1 MWLKKHDTIAAIA
14 TPPGPGGVGV
24 VRVSGDLVLYLAAN
38 ILKKNKNLVH
48 RQAIYSDF
56 LGDNGELL
64 DSGLAIFF
72 KAPHSFTGEDVLELQ
87 AHGSPIVLDLL
98 LRRIINLGGRL
109 AEPGEFSKRAFLSG
123 KIDLVQAESVLS
135 LIHAQTERAAKASV
149 RSLRGEFSNRINILQ
164 QELINLRMR
173 LEGGIDF
180 PEDVELETDKNRLN
194 MDLDTIKSRVSVI
207 LQQAKQG
214 SLINSGVNAVI
225 LGGPNVGKSSLLNLL
240 AEDDVAIVT
249 DIPGTTRDILTQ
261 KINIDGLL
269 IHFAD
274 TAGIRETSDLVESI
288 GIQRTKDRVNVSD
301 LALHLVSANEF
312 ELSDGGLSQI
322 FDNDIYKNLPKIP
335 KILIVNKIDLVPSI
349 DPNVVVK
356 NNVSIVF
363 VSVKERLGIDLLL
376 RQIKQAVGFEE
387 QSENFT
393 ARTRHVVAL
402 QQALQYID
410 NGLNLAGEGST
421 DRIVDLLAEELR
433 FAQQELSKIT
443 GEFSTEDLLGKI
455 FAEFCIGK

>member
-24 VRVSGDLVLYLAAN
+24 VRVSGLLVLDLAAN
-38 ILKKNKNLVH
+38 ILKKKDFVH

-56 LGDNGELL
+56 LGDNGEVL
-64 DSGLAIFF
+64 DRGLAIFF
-72 KAPHSFTGEDVLELQ
+72 KAPNSFTGEDVLELQ
-87 AHGSPIVLDLL
+87 AHGSPVVLDLL

-135 LIHAQTERAAKASV
+135 LIHAQTEQAARASV
-149 RSLRGEFSNRINILQ
+149 RSLRGDFSNRINVLQ
-164 QELINLRMR
+164 QELINLRMQI
-173 LEGGIDF
+173 EGSIDF
-180 PEDVELETDKNRLN
+180 PEDMDGLAVQELLN
-194 MDLDTIKSRVSVI
+194 TGLNTIKSQVGVT

-214 SLINSGVNAVI
+214 NLINSGVNAVI

-240 AEDDVAIVT
+240 AGDDVAIVT

-269 IHFAD
+269 IHFSD

-288 GIQRTKDRVNVSD
+288 GIQRAKDRIKFSD

-312 ELSDGGLSQI
+312 EWSNNNLEQI
-322 FDNDIYKNLPKIP
+322 FNDDIYKDLAKIP
-335 KILIVNKIDLVPSI
+335 KILIVNKIDLAPAVEPKVI
-349 DPNVVVK
+349 VK
-356 NNVSIVF
+356 NNVSIVW
-363 VSVKERLGIDLLL
+363 VSVKERLGVDLLL
-376 RQIKQAVGFEE
+376 QQIKRMVGFEE
-387 QSENFT
+387 QSEVFT
-393 ARTRHVVAL
+393 ARTRHIVAL
-402 QQALQYID
+402 QQALEYIE
-410 NGLNLAGEGST
+410 NGLNLSGPQST
-421 DRIVDLLAEELR
+421 DHIIDLLAEELR
-433 FAQQELSKIT
+433 LAQQELSKIT
-443 GEFSTEDLLGKI
+443 GEFSSEDLLGKI